1 MNLSFYSQAA
11 SRVAA
16 LSLPLIVVVAVRQ
29 FGSAELIKSFF
40 VLLTDTALLVAFCK
54 LGIDVYLP
62 SCQLRDNK
70 VLVHQKFK
78 LAYMVVGTLL
88 AVLALSSYSLGT
100 HWQLGFAATLV
111 LAFLGLAEIGR
122 LKQNFIAFYFLK
134 SPALYIGVLLVII
147 TTSSGVMSAVVAL
160 LVLASWVYLFKIM
173 QGEVAEIPGRALF
186 ASAMVS
192 IVILLFSWKE
202 AALSRL
208 AFSSENIDSLVMYS
222 RFALITTF
230 PFMLQNARVP
240 LLLKESASLSM
251 AESINAVLSQRKMLT
266 RLWALVTGVLVVLY
280 AGYAEPELVLGV
292 FFLMAASCILV
303 VFGNISAAMI
313 YYREY
318 KRVFVCYFA
327 GGSAFVVSVG
337 AMWLLE
343 LSSFVF
349 LVVSIASCV
358 GQVVF
363 GVLLKY
369 QLNQMNAESN
379 RQKAS

>member
-1 MNLSFYSQAA
+1 MKLSFYSQAA

-16 LSLPLIVVVAVRQ
+16 LSLPLIVVVAVRE

-62 SCQLRDNK
+62 SCQMQGGK

-78 LAYMVVGTLL
+78 TAYISVGVILAMVAL
-88 AVLALSSYSLGT
+88 ATYLFGK

-111 LAFLGLAEIGR
+111 LVFLGLAEIGR

-134 SPALYIGVLLVII
+134 SPALYIGVLLVIL

-160 LVLASWVYLFKIM
+160 LVLVSWAYLFKIM
-173 QGEVAEIPGRALF
+173 KGEAAEIPGRALF

-202 AALSRL
+202 SALSRM

-240 LLLKESASLSM
+240 LLLKESTSPTM
-251 AESINAVLSQRKMLT
+251 AESIDAVLSQRRTLT
-266 RLWALVTGVLVVLY
+266 RLWAVVTGVLVVLY
-280 AGYAEPELVLGV
+280 ATYAEPELSLGV

-327 GGSAFVVSVG
+327 GGCAFVLSVG
-337 AMWLLE
+337 VMWLLE
-343 LSSFVF
+343 VSNFVF

-358 GQVVF
+358 GQIVF

-369 QLNQMNAESN
+369 QLNSMNTESDSH
-379 RQKAS
+379 KIS